1 MNDEDLVIRII
12 HAMPSVNIFY
22 PDATFSYTEA
32 IREYDALLL
41 LKVVRK
47 ARGRTESEYYP
58 ILIEF
63 AGKLHEASKLM
74 VDRLLNN
81 PQVVIC
87 GSQELC
93 SQMREML
100 SFHHFIL
107 SDLGFLEKKL
117 DDFAKKFIEVYK
129 HVAEHLNLFWFS
141 LISLSVNNFR
151 KILGDFA
158 RLSNGNLYLDYLSEL
173 GRLYKSV
180 LDREENIELVLED
193 LSRIVEKI
201 EANQKSTSEL
211 TRKIDRFLQKV
222 KKSKQKRLTIMIYPQ
237 SIFIP
242 KNIKDT
248 SDTSILRLKNM
259 IKILK
264 MLIDAIKNTDG
275 IEYVDALIMSNR
287 RIENLCN
294 ILAKELC
301 GLIDTKT
308 AYIDEN
314 EDPLVNTLKGLIT
327 TDGDINLLVVVLQ
340 DYKKDLFGKSLR
352 KIVEDLNNKGKG
364 ANLALIIIP
373 EAVFTTSRGEQTK
386 RIIVV
391 SGNFLTGISA
401 RYSDKL
407 DIKSMMELMYPHVL
421 WLDTDDLY
429 FIIKA
434 KIVW

>member
-429 FIIKA
+429 FITKA

>member
-1 MNDEDLVIRII
+1 LNDEDLVIRII

-429 FIIKA
+429 FITKA